1 MKIELRDYDWICHC
15 YVYGSDDVDEIE
27 RELVRLECGSDFFDS
42 AMDMVESDK
51 TDIGFCYTNMLF
63 RESVI
68 YIGNTENIYQL
79 LNTMFHEF
87 GHLAVNIADSNG
99 IDKDGEAFCYLIGDI
114 GENASRF
121 IISEI
126 HSLICAR

>member
-1 MKIELRDYDWICHC
+1 LKIELRDYDWICHC
-15 YVYGSDDVDEIE
+15 YVYGSDDVAEIE

-51 TDIGFCYTNMLF
+51 TDIGFCYTSMLF

-68 YIGNTENIYQL
+68 YIGNTENIDQL

-87 GHLAVNIADSNG
+87 GHLAVHIADSNG
-99 IDKDGEAFCYLIGDI
+99 IDKDGEAFCYLLGKI
-114 GENASRF
+114 GEKAAKQILLHVTQR
-121 IISEI
+121 
-126 HSLICAR
+126 ICR